1 MVLGLI
7 TLQVDCH
14 DPLSTIRSDAVSH
27 AVCIRK
33 VLLTMPAAVTCTV
46 HHNSA
51 AVSILQTT
59 SCYGLLLPEA
69 FLPVHHQ
76 SLCA

>member
-7 TLQVDCH
+7 TLQVGCH
-14 DPLSTIRSDAVSH
+14 DRLSIIKTDAVSH

-33 VLLTMPAAVTCTV
+33 FLLTMPASATCTV
-46 HHNSA
+46 HDKSA
-51 AVSILQTT
+51 AVSILQTA
-59 SCYGLLLPEA
+59 SCYGFLLPEA

-76 SLCA
+76 SFCA